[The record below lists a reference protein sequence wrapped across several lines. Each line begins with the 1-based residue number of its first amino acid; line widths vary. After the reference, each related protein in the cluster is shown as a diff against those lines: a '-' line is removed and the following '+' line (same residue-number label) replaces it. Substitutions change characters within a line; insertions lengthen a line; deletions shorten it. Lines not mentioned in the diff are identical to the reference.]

1 MMSKPFLR
9 SSRIVI
15 ADDQEANV
23 HLLTYILESAEYTNF
38 KGMTD
43 ARDVLPECKQQTPDL
58 LLLDLHMPHL
68 DGVDL
73 IQAVASQ
80 FPDEAYLPILVLTAD
95 ITPEAK
101 KRTLS
106 AGAKDFLSKPL
117 DAMEVLLRVNNLLE
131 TRALYKQ
138 IAQHS
143 HTLEEKVRERTCQLA
158 QAQVEILQRLALAA
172 EYRDDDTG
180 QHTQRVGILSAM
192 LARAVGQSDHEV
204 ELLRMAAP
212 LHDVGKIGIP
222 DRVLLKP
229 GKLTTE
235 EFTIMQSHTTIGR
248 EILGG
253 SKFSILQLASQIAL
267 SHHERWDGLGYPQR
281 IAGEMIPLAARITA
295 VADVFDALT
304 HARTY
309 KEAWPLEKAAET
321 IQKES
326 GRHFD
331 PNSLTLLW
339 RSCPAERPEA
349 RPDGAA
355 EAAYSSVSRTSV
367 AHGDP
372 GGLRGAGRGPWGQSG
387 PRVHQRDRR
396 ERPVGAAPPP
406 RGAGFAAAGSNVG
419 RKSASLRPW
428 GCRADHP
435 GRRQGAPPPP
445 SARRTTRLQSTASA
459 KARSDLCVVVESR
472 PARVEPEVGHRGEV
486 GRGAGVA
493 AGVRLEPDPGC
504 VPGPTGVQ
512 SRVLALKTS
521 TGTPGEVRALRAAG
535 ERWRGRPVAVVRV
548 S

>member
-23 HLLTYILESAEYTNF
+23 HFLTYILESAKYTNF

-68 DGVDL
+68 DGVAL

-80 FPDEAYLPILVLTAD
+80 FPGEAYLPILVLTAD

-143 HTLEEKVRERTCQLA
+143 HTLEEKVQERTRQLA
-158 QAQVEILQRLALAA
+158 EAQVETLQRLALAA

-192 LARAVGQSDHEV
+192 LARAVGQSDHDV
-204 ELLRMAAP
+204 EQLRMAAP

-222 DRVLLKP
+222 DRVLLKA

-267 SHHERWDGLGYPQR
+267 SHHERWDGFGYPQR

-331 PNSLTLLW
+331 PNLADTFLALL
-339 RSCPAERPEA
+339 
-349 RPDGAA
+349 
-355 EAAYSSVSRTSV
+355 
-367 AHGDP
+367 
-372 GGLRGAGRGPWGQSG
+372 
-387 PRVHQRDRR
+387 
-396 ERPVGAAPPP
+396 
-406 RGAGFAAAGSNVG
+406 
-419 RKSASLRPW
+419 
-428 GCRADHP
+428 RAD
-435 GRRQGAPPPP
+435 GL
-445 SARRTTRLQSTASA
+445 SKLSERLCTETQTQS
-459 KARSDLCVVVESR
+459 LPNGVVELTR
-472 PARVEPEVGHRGEV
+472 
-486 GRGAGVA
+486 
-493 AGVRLEPDPGC
+493 
-504 VPGPTGVQ
+504 
-512 SRVLALKTS
+512 
-521 TGTPGEVRALRAAG
+521 
-535 ERWRGRPVAVVRV
+535 
-548 S
+548 